1 MTIKKMLLL
10 ASLVLAALGLTAL
23 PTLTG
28 ASGTERW
35 WKDDQQ
41 PENTYPLTLNE
52 KQVKPKG
59 ELSITQEG
67 KKYGPCVEYEFAG
80 TIWNEVGGMGEG
92 KLESVLK
99 APTKNCMT
107 SIGGCTILESTTEG
121 LPWSLTLNSTK
132 MVQFAGIKI
141 QLHLSPGCPA
151 PLTRTA
157 TGTVEGALVEETAE
171 GKGSSVV
178 FNNSAGLTM
187 NGAAA
192 TLDGTLEFGTRLT
205 APLEP

>member
-1 MTIKKMLLL
+1 MTIKKMMML
-10 ASLVLAALGLTAL
+10 ASLALAALGLTAL
-23 PTLTG
+23 PALTG

-41 PENTYPLTLNE
+41 PENTYPLTMNE
-52 KQVKPKG
+52 KQVKPQG
-59 ELSITQEG
+59 ELSITQGG

-92 KLESVLK
+92 KLESILK
-99 APTKNCMT
+99 APTKNCVT
-107 SIGGCTILESTTEG
+107 SIGGCTILESTTEA
-121 LPWSLTLNSTK
+121 LPWSLTLTAAK
-132 MVQFAGIKI
+132 LVKFTGIKI
-141 QLHLSPGCPA
+141 QLHLSPGCPL
-151 PLTRTA
+151 PVTMTA
-157 TGTVEGALVEETAE
+157 TGTVEGQLIEATETA
-171 GKGSSVV
+171 GSKVV
-178 FNNSAGLTM
+178 FNNTAGLTM